1 MFRNTAVFL
10 CCSNLDLDW
19 PIALPSLTA
28 SVLSRQSWE
37 SQDWETHLARQEG
50 RWVRKPFPR
59 PPEGAVRFAFTSP
72 PLGRSPMASRAFQ
85 SERFDGME
93 RQQVGRERGC
103 GGWVVGGPTSLCQSS
118 KGGGGPAACWKGRP
132 PRPWRGHDD
141 HQRPCRLTDSSQSS
155 SHLPRVRSR
164 LLPPSLSCHCHLDTA
179 HTCYQTVVKLEL
191 NLKLVQ
197 LETFGESL
205 AKVLWRWRGVG

>member
-1 MFRNTAVFL
+1 MPARKADGSGSPFL
-10 CCSNLDLDW
+10 VLPKELSGSLSPLRPSAGHQW
-19 PIALPSLTA
+19 PQGLFNRRA
-28 SVLSRQSWE
+28 S
-37 SQDWETHLARQEG
+37 
-50 RWVRKPFPR
+50 
-59 PPEGAVRFAFTSP
+59 
-72 PLGRSPMASRAFQ
+72 
-85 SERFDGME
+85 ME

>member
-28 SVLSRQSWE
+28 SVLSRQSWD
-37 SQDWETHLARQEG
+37 SQEGKTRQEG
-50 RWVRKPFPR
+50 RWVWMPS
-59 PPEGAVRFAFTSP
+59 PPPPPPPPPGGKTVSFAFASR
-72 PLGRSPMASRAFQ
+72 PLRSLMASRAFQ
-85 SERFDGME
+85 SESIDGME
-93 RQQVGRERGC
+93 RQQVGRERG
-103 GGWVVGGPTSLCQSS
+103 GVGGGPTSLCQSS

-191 NLKLVQ
+191 NLKVVQ